1 VNSTDAF
8 FVGAVGTAI
17 EHAIRFDAMPD
28 NLAIAMVALRSQRM
42 NGALKAIKEMG
53 FTIPDDFDGFVVIIS
68 ANFAL
73 NHNNLLVDA
82 TYERN
87 G

>member
-1 VNSTDAF
+1 VNGADAL
-8 FVGAVGTAI
+8 FVRAVGTAI
-17 EHAIRFDAMPD
+17 KYAIRFHAVPD
-28 NLAIAMVALRSQRM
+28 NLAIAMIALWRESVDR
-42 NGALKAIKEMG
+42 ALKAIKEMG

-73 NHNNLLVDA
+73 NHNKLLVAA